1 MTLGVTFLQMFF
13 RAVESHWPATYLALS
28 SGVDYAI
35 SRHLIRYL
43 AFRLL
48 PVVTVCVFVAVTLT
62 RSGLPSVLPVLVVGL
77 VHAALTSGR
86 AFVATLRSPLR
97 RQRPLLLVVHLAV
110 SFAVVGAAIGGLLVS
125 PFFEGYIP
133 PLEQVSSDLWT
144 GLIAGIVG
152 AYAVRVTG
160 TRHVA
165 SAKAFADSRA
175 SIPGALWSAVPNLAE
190 EAEADPVLVRAVML
204 VENIQRPSW
213 IRRLERLAASRFQK
227 PATLGILQ
235 VRADPTETDDEIL
248 FRAINERFRGWNVWD
263 GESVD
268 YEQVERFARTYNRD
282 SNFLEML
289 YEALGYSQ
297 MHPN

>member
-1 MTLGVTFLQMFF
+1 MFF

-43 AFRLL
+43 SFRLL

-62 RSGLPSVLPVLVVGL
+62 RSGLPPVFPILAVGL
-77 VHAALTSGR
+77 AHASLTSGR
-86 AFVATLRSPLR
+86 AFVAQLRSRLR
-97 RQRPLLLVVHLAV
+97 RQRPLLLLVHLVV
-110 SFAVVGAAIGGLLVS
+110 SFAVVAAAIGGLLVS
-125 PFFEGYIP
+125 PFLASYIP

-160 TRHVA
+160 PRHVD
-165 SAKAFADSRA
+165 SAKAFSDSRA
-175 SIPGALWSAVPNLAE
+175 SIPDGLWGEVPSIAE
-190 EAEADPVLVRAVML
+190 EAEADPVLIQAVML

-213 IRRLERLAASRFQK
+213 IRQLERKAATWFQK

-235 VRADPTETDDEIL
+235 VRADPTETDEEIL
-248 FRAINERFRGWNVWD
+248 VRAINERFSQWDVWD
-263 GESVD
+263 DDSVD
-268 YEQVERFARTYNRD
+268 YDQLERFARTYNRD
-282 SNFLEML
+282 PKFLEML
-289 YEALGYSQ
+289 YEALEYCRR
-297 MHPN
+297 HPD